1 MADRLSQKQID
12 KFGKIVLTMPVYNEI
27 EVIEEVV
34 RKNFSYVK
42 GFSNSDLIISEDGS
56 TDGTKELL
64 QKLQKELGF
73 TFHSSPTR
81 KGASRGIKNALKFA
95 LKEGGD
101 IVLITD
107 SDNQHEPKDF
117 DLLLKQINRF
127 DMVVGLKKPRR
138 DPYWRRIGSKAWNLF
153 IRLLFG
159 LSLHD
164 VNCGF
169 RAIRK
174 EVLTKVLEQNE
185 TFTECPLSEF
195 SIRAEFAGF
204 TQTEVP
210 ITHYMR
216 DSKPKAWNPDKIPQ
230 MAFGLFFSC
239 LKLRLKLT
247 RVLSQSVKTDE
258 KN

>member
-1 MADRLSQKQID
+1 MSSTVTKKQISN
-12 KFGKIVLTMPVYNEI
+12 FGKIVLTMPVYNEI

-42 GFSNSDLIISEDGS
+42 KFTNSDLIISEDGS
-56 TDGTKELL
+56 NDGTKELL

-73 TFHSSPTR
+73 TLQSSPTR

-95 LKEGGD
+95 VESGAD
-101 IVLITD
+101 TILITD
-107 SDNQHEPKDF
+107 SDNQHEPSDF
-117 DLLLKQINRF
+117 DLLLAKIGRF

-138 DPYWRRIGSKAWNLF
+138 DPYWRRLGSKAWNLF

-159 LSLHD
+159 LNLHD

-174 EVLTKVLEQNE
+174 NVIVDVLDQTE
-185 TFTECPLSEF
+185 TFAECPLSEF
-195 SIRAEFAGF
+195 SIRAKFAGF
-204 TQTEVP
+204 SQTEVP

-216 DSKPKAWNPDKIPQ
+216 DSKPKAWNPNKIPQ
-230 MAFGLFFSC
+230 MALNLFLAC
-239 LKLRLKLT
+239 LQLRLTLKQKT
-247 RVLSQSVKTDE
+247 R